1 MPVAPSAHQPLKVA
15 LIVPAKKFR
24 CLGSMLWIQRYGPL
38 QVASV
43 THEAGHFVRLF
54 NEEIGNH
61 LYPEKIARSFDV
73 VGFSAK
79 TSAVTRAEK
88 LAEKIK
94 SEARRLNRQIV
105 TILGGEH
112 ASMAN
117 GSRAAGMFDYML
129 PGESEQAF
137 IDILDAIQLQR
148 EGLQIRRD
156 TLSKSNL
163 MPGHIE
169 LGGGAGRVSDREQF
183 EFLKSYHLDDGRSR
197 LDRLRS
203 PKGSGVTTVYGPDQS
218 SWRENQ

>member
-1 MPVAPSAHQPLKVA
+1 MPVTQSSHQPLKVA

-61 LYPEKIARSFDV
+61 LYPEKIASNFDV

-79 TSAVTRAEK
+79 TSAITRAEE

-94 SEARRLNRQIV
+94 TEARRLNRQIV

-112 ASMAN
+112 ASMVN
-117 GSRAAGMFDYML
+117 GNRASNMFDFML

-137 IDILDAIQLQR
+137 LDILKTIQ
-148 EGLQIRRD
+148 
-156 TLSKSNL
+156 KNL
-163 MPGHIE
+163 
-169 LGGGAGRVSDREQF
+169 
-183 EFLKSYHLDDGRSR
+183 K
-197 LDRLRS
+197 
-203 PKGSGVTTVYGPDQS
+203 
-218 SWRENQ
+218 